1 MAYAVQVRKYFK
13 TSRNIFRKLEN
24 KYDSEIYIYLYKPR
38 HPLLHQIIV
47 YLPTEYFV
55 NNQKL
60 QKHT

>member
-47 YLPTEYFV
+47 YLPTE
-55 NNQKL
+55 
-60 QKHT
+60 